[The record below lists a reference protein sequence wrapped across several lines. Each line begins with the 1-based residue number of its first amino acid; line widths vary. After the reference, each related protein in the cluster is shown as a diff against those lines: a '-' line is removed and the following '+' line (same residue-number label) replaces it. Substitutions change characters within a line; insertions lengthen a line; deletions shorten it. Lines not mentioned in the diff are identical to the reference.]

1 MHRCHASTQKIKS
14 KNLVMTQATALS
26 SLEKFPGNLVVET
39 YAKKKKIKSIMI
51 LINFT

>member
-1 MHRCHASTQKIKS
+1 MHRCHALTQKIKS

-39 YAKKKKIKSIMI
+39 YAKKKIKSIMI